1 MSGNDWMCHAFSVP
15 FGAFGNFW
23 LFAIFVV
30 VESIINIFVFDVF
43 VAVVDDCSVGE
54 HLISL
59 VLSSKKTLEILAT
72 VQTLL
77 VHGCETLT
85 AVLGMTSIVSII
97 CYYIGKMFQWF
108 LLSEDY
114 DEDKSIGTVSAILF
128 YILAL
133 QTGLTS
139 LSPEKRFIRL
149 CRNFCL
155 LITALL
161 HFLHNI
167 VAPILM
173 SLSAARNPSRKR
185 HVRAL
190 CVCVFLLLAPIGLLS
205 VLWSRHSPSTW
216 LLAVT
221 AFSIEVIVKVF
232 LEIYFFFFQLSIRI
246 NHTKQNKIDDFCRC
260 WWVWQHIHSFCWMLA
275 VKHFGK
281 NWMIMC
287 IILKLSAIR

>member
-1 MSGNDWMCHAFSVP
+1 MCRACCVHSGQ
-15 FGAFGNFW
+15 FGNYKCSFIASI
-23 LFAIFVV
+23 LYSVRQNDNTIFH
-30 VESIINIFVFDVF
+30 SSFIFRI
-43 VAVVDDCSVGE
+43 GE
-54 HLISL
+54 HFLTLI
-59 VLSSKKTLEILAT
+59 LSSKDPLSYLTT
-72 VQTLL
+72 VQNLL
-77 VHGCETLT
+77 VSGCETIT
-85 AVLGMTSIVSII
+85 AVLGMTSIVSLI

-185 HVRAL
+185 HIRAL
-190 CVCVFLLLAPIGLLS
+190 CVCAFLLVAPIVLLS
-205 VLWSRHSPSTW
+205 ALWSRHSPSTW

-221 AFSIEVIVKVF
+221 AFSIEVIVKVSERAARSLRILSEHIGMKFICSF
-232 LEIYFFFFQLSIRI
+232 LCLV
-246 NHTKQNKIDDFCRC
+246 T
-260 WWVWQHIHSFCWMLA
+260 
-275 VKHFGK
+275 
-281 NWMIMC
+281 
-287 IILKLSAIR
+287 

>member
-1 MSGNDWMCHAFSVP
+1 MALQH
-15 FGAFGNFW
+15 
-23 LFAIFVV
+23 
-30 VESIINIFVFDVF
+30 
-43 VAVVDDCSVGE
+43 
-54 HLISL
+54 
-59 VLSSKKTLEILAT
+59 
-72 VQTLL
+72 LL
-77 VHGCETLT
+77 VSGCETLT
-85 AVLGMTSIVSII
+85 AVLGMTSVVSLI

-108 LLSEDY
+108 LLSDDY

-139 LSPEKRFIRL
+139 LSPDKRFIRL

-185 HVRAL
+185 HIRAL
-190 CVCVFLLLAPIGLLS
+190 SVCAFLLVTPILLLTA
-205 VLWSRHSPSTW
+205 LWAKHSPSTW

-221 AFSIEVIVKVF
+221 AFSIEVIVKV
-232 LEIYFFFFQLSIRI
+232 
-246 NHTKQNKIDDFCRC
+246 N
-260 WWVWQHIHSFCWMLA
+260 V
-275 VKHFGK
+275 
-281 NWMIMC
+281 
-287 IILKLSAIR
+287 

>member
-1 MSGNDWMCHAFSVP
+1 MCHVCYVPSGP
-15 FGAFGNFW
+15 FGKIG
-23 LFAIFVV
+23 IFFFPLI
-30 VESIINIFVFDVF
+30 VESMNNIFVSDVF
-43 VAVVDDCSVGE
+43 FYDGSVGE

-85 AVLGMTSIVSII
+85 AVLGMTSIVSLI

-221 AFSIEVIVKVF
+221 AFSIEVIVKVS
-232 LEIYFFFFQLSIRI
+232 LEMSFFSLFSIQI
-246 NHTKQNKIDDFCRC
+246 NHTQK
-260 WWVWQHIHSFCWMLA
+260 L
-275 VKHFGK
+275 
-281 NWMIMC
+281 
-287 IILKLSAIR
+287 IIL

>member
-1 MSGNDWMCHAFSVP
+1 MLS
-15 FGAFGNFW
+15 
-23 LFAIFVV
+23 
-30 VESIINIFVFDVF
+30 
-43 VAVVDDCSVGE
+43 
-54 HLISL
+54 LI
-59 VLSSKKTLEILAT
+59 LSSKNPLSYLTTI
-72 VQTLL
+72 QNLL
-77 VHGCETLT
+77 VSGCETLT
-85 AVLGMTSIVSII
+85 AVLGMTSIVSLI

-185 HVRAL
+185 HIRAL
-190 CVCVFLLLAPIGLLS
+190 CVCAFLLIAPILLLS
-205 VLWSRHSPSTW
+205 ALWSRHSPSTW

-221 AFSIEVIVKVF
+221 AFSIEVIVKVKLIQIPF
-232 LEIYFFFFQLSIRI
+232 SFNQTNRICKTKKKNNYFFHRFWL
-246 NHTKQNKIDDFCRC
+246 
-260 WWVWQHIHSFCWMLA
+260 VWQHTRYSCWMPV
-275 VKHFGK
+275 VKHSGK
-281 NWMIMC
+281 S
-287 IILKLSAIR
+287 LTTTYTTSKLLATQLNSALVSFYFSTVHGYCYLNQVRNSPF